1 MWAAFL
7 GGATKNSI
15 GWLHVNV
22 NFPTWKVSNVEFRLV
37 FLNLQS
43 RRWRTWNVALI
54 GLRWGMVVCDQ
65 IMWVCY
71 LISFETTIYQPRG
84 EERGGNCDSF
94 QLFWGLW
101 VGEGGAGCFLSV
113 LFFRMPPGLECVP
126 PLLLHAGGSGG
137 QFFNWSILVS
147 EGKRII
153 VSDLFG
159 RLFVVFETLTS
170 RVNVIQHSHRRIG
183 MAKEARQRLQL
194 GS

>member
-1 MWAAFL
+1 MEIFQRGIPTGIFEPAKQEVEDVKRRLDWLEVGHGCVWSDHVSLLFDFL
-7 GGATKNSI
+7 WNYHLSASGGGK
-15 GWLHVNV
+15 
-22 NFPTWKVSNVEFRLV
+22 
-37 FLNLQS
+37 
-43 RRWRTWNVALI
+43 
-54 GLRWGMVVCDQ
+54 
-65 IMWVCY
+65 
-71 LISFETTIYQPRG
+71 
-84 EERGGNCDSF
+84 GGNCDSF
-94 QLFWGLW
+94 QLFLGLW